1 MNRGQYAFVI
11 IRDFVGVVLFMVVK
25 QQGGQQMI
33 GVRYKNGL
41 GKVVVEQFATQQ
53 QAKRFCF
60 YELANTGYE
69 LFYINKYNQRGIK

>member
-1 MNRGQYAFVI
+1 
-11 IRDFVGVVLFMVVK
+11 
-25 QQGGQQMI
+25 MI

-60 YELANTGYE
+60 YELANAGYE
-69 LFYINKYNQRGIK
+69 LFFINKYNQRGIK